1 MLSIENLSFA
11 YGNVQVLHNINM
23 AMAPGEVTCIVGRN
37 GVGKTTLMK
46 NIMGTLRAS
55 GGGLSLNNVQLMR
68 LPANRRAKAGIALVP
83 QGRQIFPKLTVQ
95 ENLLVGLQARTN
107 RVKKIPDEIYDM
119 FPILKSMARRM
130 GGDLSGGQ
138 QQQLAIGRALV
149 GEPEVLL
156 LDEPTEGIQPS
167 IIQQIGEV
175 LRQLAKER
183 NVIVVLVEQYLD
195 FVHEFGHRFYLMNRG
210 RSVADGATSELTSDL
225 VAAHLSV

>member
-1 MLSIENLSFA
+1 M
-11 YGNVQVLHNINM
+11 
-23 AMAPGEVTCIVGRN
+23 
-37 GVGKTTLMK
+37 
-46 NIMGTLRAS
+46 
-55 GGGLSLNNVQLMR
+55 
-68 LPANRRAKAGIALVP
+68 
-83 QGRQIFPKLTVQ
+83 Q